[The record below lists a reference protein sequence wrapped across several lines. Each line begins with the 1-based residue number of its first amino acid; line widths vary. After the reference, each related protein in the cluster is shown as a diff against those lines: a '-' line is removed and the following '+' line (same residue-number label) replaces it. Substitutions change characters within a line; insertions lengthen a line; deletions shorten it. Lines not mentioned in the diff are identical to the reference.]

1 MADVGLGIY
10 VINRCCNV
18 KSFLAQFLSSFKV
31 YRIKKPRPK
40 ARGEGL
46 SRYHPNS
53 PKKAS
58 ARCGKSSLKIS
69 DT

>member
-1 MADVGLGIY
+1 MTTPRMLTGGTYFFNFGFISLQE
-10 VINRCCNV
+10 C
-18 KSFLAQFLSSFKV
+18 SFKV

-58 ARCGKSSLKIS
+58 ARCGKSSL
-69 DT
+69 